1 MAKVAPRTG
10 PPRSSGSRWRSLPA
24 VRWGTLVLVLGAYAI
39 ASLEPF
45 DWQVPKQLPNHAERT
60 RDGWRFAAPGIVLA
74 EPPHEW
80 LEPARAAETLA
91 LALVVRPHS
100 AAQSGPARI
109 VTMSWDTHMRN
120 LTLAQENAD
129 LVLRLRTQDTDLN
142 GLRDG
147 EPLARVRD
155 VFGRARWV
163 AIDLDIRPGQLTIA
177 VDGRPAVV
185 GALPPKV
192 LETWHPAFGL
202 ALGNET
208 TCDRPWLGE
217 IRAAVVEAPG
227 RKRDYAKAANARRPA
242 MCWAIGYMPTLVPL
256 RVFLVEDAIR
266 NTLMYIPLGVLL
278 GLMMRARARFALVRG
293 VLAIVGVSVTF
304 EITQLFVASR
314 FPSIDD
320 VLFNAAGG
328 SLGLVLAALLTRR
341 RRRCARS
348 GLRHA
353 SQGHDLD
360 VAEAGIDVVSDQR
373 DAPSP

>member
-1 MAKVAPRTG
+1 V
-10 PPRSSGSRWRSLPA
+10 
-24 VRWGTLVLVLGAYAI
+24 
-39 ASLEPF
+39 
-45 DWQVPKQLPNHAERT
+45 PNHAERT
-60 RDGWRFAAPGIVLA
+60 RDGWSFATPGIVLA
-74 EPPHEW
+74 EPPHDW
-80 LEPARAAETLA
+80 LEPARAAETFA
-91 LALVVRPHS
+91 LGLVVRPHS

-155 VFGRARWV
+155 VFGRPRWV
-163 AIDLDIRPGQLTIA
+163 AVDLDISPGQLTIA
-177 VDGRPAVV
+177 IDGRPAVV

-192 LETWHPAFGL
+192 LKTWDPAFAL

-227 RKRDYAKAANARRPA
+227 RKPTTPRPRMPRRPA
-242 MCWAIGYMPTLVPL
+242 ACWAIGYMPTLVPL
-256 RVFLVEDAIR
+256 RVFLAEDAIR
-266 NTLMYIPLGVLL
+266 NTLMYIPLGVLF
-278 GLMMRARARFALVRG
+278 GLMMRARARVALARG
-293 VLAIVGVSVTF
+293 VVAIVGVSVTF
-304 EITQLFVASR
+304 EITQLFVGSR

-341 RRRCARS
+341 RRRGSCS
-348 GLRHA
+348 GLRHG
-353 SQGHDLD
+353 SPQRYDLD

-373 DAPSP
+373 DAAPP